1 MNDYFSY
8 FQAKGIVSSTIFG
21 TSWYGNNYNPDMAN
35 YVEWVGVM
43 TYDFT
48 GSWNKSPVG
57 PHSAMFVIRNQ

>member
-1 MNDYFSY
+1 M
-8 FQAKGIVSSTIFG
+8 AK
-21 TSWYGNNYNPDMAN
+21 